1 MIEVVAR
8 VENSTEEA
16 KVTGATELGHSLAQT
31 FLQITHHCV
40 IMTIHS
46 VRQTLDL
53 KGRLV
58 SLGNYHLCSWKLQ
71 KVYH

>member
-1 MIEVVAR
+1 MIEIVTRA
-8 VENSTEEA
+8 ENSKEEA
-16 KVTGATELGHSLAQT
+16 KITGATELGHSLAQT
-31 FLQITHHCV
+31 FLPITV
-40 IMTIHS
+40 FIMTLHS

-58 SLGNYHLCSWKLQ
+58 PLRNYHLCSWKLQ